1 MLFLMQARIL
11 PACQGP
17 HLYNKD
23 GVGCDSSWRCRRHG
37 PRGTQTMFDL
47 SAVQSALQ
55 QLAIDGWLL
64 YDFRGLNV
72 LARRVVGLGE
82 EAMLSRR
89 WFYFIPARGEPRK
102 LVHRIEPAALDHL
115 PGSKQAYLR
124 WQELE
129 SGVRSLIDGCRKLA
143 MEYVAR
149 NANPYVSRVDAGTI
163 ELVRSF
169 GPEII
174 PSGDL
179 IQLFEACWD
188 DAQWQMHL
196 EAARHT
202 RSAYDVAF
210 QFIVDRVR
218 KNGSVHETEVQQ
230 CIMDHFARHQLIT
243 DHPPIVGVGPHSG
256 DPHYAP
262 APGPAGIIREGD
274 FVLIDLWAKL
284 DRPRAVYSDL
294 TWTCLVG
301 REVPDK
307 YTKIFNIVAQ
317 ARDAAINRVR
327 QACARREVLKG
338 WQVDQAARDVIDKA
352 GYGQYFIHRT
362 GHSIGQE
369 THGNGANMDNLETH
383 EERRVLPRTCFS
395 VEPGIYLPEFGVRS
409 ETNIFVDADSKV
421 HVTGGELQTAIVPL
435 LAGR

>member
-1 MLFLMQARIL
+1 
-11 PACQGP
+11 
-17 HLYNKD
+17 
-23 GVGCDSSWRCRRHG
+23 
-37 PRGTQTMFDL
+37 MFDL
-47 SAVQSALQ
+47 NAVQAALQ
-55 QLAIDGWLL
+55 QLGIDGWLL

-72 LARRVVGLGE
+72 LARRVVGLDAG
-82 EAMLSRR
+82 AILSRR
-89 WFYFIPARGEPRK
+89 WFYFIPASGDPRK

-115 PGSKQAYLR
+115 PGPKETYLR

-129 SGVRSLIDGCRKLA
+129 AGVRFLVEGYRTIA
-143 MEYVAR
+143 MEYVPR

-169 GPEII
+169 GPDLV

-188 DAQWQMHL
+188 DDQWQMHL

-210 QFIVDRVR
+210 QFIRDRVR
-218 KNGSVHETEVQQ
+218 QNGSVHETEVQQ
-230 CIMDHFARHQLIT
+230 RIMDHFAQHKLFT

-262 APGPAGIIREGD
+262 QPGPAGTIREGD

-284 DRPRAVYSDL
+284 DQPRAVYSDL
-294 TWTCLVG
+294 TWTCFVG
-301 REVPDK
+301 KEVPEK
-307 YTKIFNIVAQ
+307 YTKIFNIVA
-317 ARDAAINRVR
+317 AGRDAAIQRVR
-327 QACARREVLKG
+327 DAFAHREVLQG
-338 WQVDQAARDVIDKA
+338 WQVDQAARDVIEQA

-409 ETNIFVDADSKV
+409 ETNVFIDGQGAV
-421 HVTGGELQTAIVPL
+421 HITGGDLQTEVVPL
-435 LAGR
+435 LLS